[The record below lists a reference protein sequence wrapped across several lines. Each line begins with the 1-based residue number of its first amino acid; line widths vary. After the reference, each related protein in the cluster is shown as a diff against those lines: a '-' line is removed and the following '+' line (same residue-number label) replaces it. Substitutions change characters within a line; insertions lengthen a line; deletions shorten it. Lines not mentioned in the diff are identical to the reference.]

1 MISVIIPAYNE
12 ESCIEKTLLNIS
24 QLECLDNCEIIVVD
38 GGSADSTISISKK
51 YARVVSSPKSKAVQ
65 QNIGAKTATGDILF
79 FVHADMTLP
88 HNVLGI
94 INTSLCEKGF
104 DGGGFANEFSS
115 HNKKIKA
122 LGRLLNLR
130 ITNKEQSDKKIF
142 YGDNGIFVKKSV
154 FEKLG
159 GFKEI
164 PIMEDYDFSIRLKKE
179 FNVVKIDEPKIIVNS
194 RRHIN
199 AGFIK
204 TRIQWITIRKLY
216 KLGVSPFLLAKW
228 YKDVR

>member
-1 MISVIIPAYNE
+1 MISIIVPTFNE
-12 ESCIEKTLLNIS
+12 KSVIEKTL
-24 QLECLDNCEIIVVD
+24 QLLKIIEYRSECEIVVVD
-38 GGSADSTISISKK
+38 GGSSDQTVSIAQK
-51 YARVVSSPKSKAVQ
+51 YVTVLNAGKGKAVQ
-65 QNIGAKTATGDILF
+65 LNVGAKNANGEILF

-88 HNVLGI
+88 KDILNVIETAIYVDGY
-94 INTSLCEKGF
+94 

-115 HNKKIKA
+115 HNKKIKQ
-122 LGRLLNLR
+122 LGRVLNFR
-130 ITNKEQSDKKIF
+130 IKNREQSDSNIF

-154 FEKLG
+154 FEMLG

-164 PIMEDYDFSIRLKKE
+164 PIMEDYDFSIRLKKK
-179 FNVVKIDEPKIIVNS
+179 FKVVKIDVPKIIVDA

-204 TRIQWITIRKLY
+204 TRLKWIVIRRLY
-216 KLGVSPFLLAKW
+216 KLGVSPFLLAKL